1 MDGPSILKAVAISN
15 SPKNRVDARVFN
27 RAVTVLAFGEFNFD
41 ERLVFRTIGFPNDW
55 FSERLVFRT
64 ISFPNECLN

>member
-41 ERLVFRTIGFPNDW
+41 ERLVFRTIGFPND
-55 FSERLVFRT
+55 
-64 ISFPNECLN
+64 